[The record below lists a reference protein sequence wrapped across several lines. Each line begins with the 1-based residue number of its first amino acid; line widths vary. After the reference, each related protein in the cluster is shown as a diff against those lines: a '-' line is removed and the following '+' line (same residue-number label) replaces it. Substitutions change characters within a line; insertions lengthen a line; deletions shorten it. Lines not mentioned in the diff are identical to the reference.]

1 MKYNTN
7 GNRYKTYYRWED
19 VKNSSYNYERD
30 GLLNRIMSNVIVNT
44 ENKTLKLILEYYERS
59 LIFLMKY
66 VDELKNFKN
75 PHWKNR

>member
-1 MKYNTN
+1 MKYNAN

-44 ENKTLKLILEYYERS
+44 ENKTLRLILEYYERS